1 MQQTRVSNPP
11 AGRRST
17 LGSRIGRAWRKDWR
31 LHAMIAL
38 PLIWLIIFCYVPMY
52 GAQIA
57 FKRYLPASGIWGS
70 PWVGLDNFRR
80 FFSNFQFER
89 VIWNSLRI
97 SVYSLV
103 AGFPVPILLALMINT
118 APNAK
123 FRKTVQM
130 VTYAPYFISTVVMV
144 GMILQFLS
152 TTVGIYSQLSALLG
166 IKNPVNL
173 LAKPQYFDHIYVW
186 SGVWQGAGYGAIV
199 YIASLAGVDPSLY
212 EAATIDGASRF
223 QRMVYIDLPSI
234 LPTAAIMLILN
245 MGSLM
250 NVGFEKIYLM
260 QNNLNGAVSE
270 VISTYVYKVGIGAG
284 LPDYSYSTAVGLFNS
299 VISCVLVVSANAVAR
314 KLGSTSLW

>member
-1 MQQTRVSNPP
+1 
-11 AGRRST
+11 
-17 LGSRIGRAWRKDWR
+17 
-31 LHAMIAL
+31 MIAL

-57 FKRYLPASGIWGS
+57 FKRYMPASGIWGS
-70 PWVGLDNFRR
+70 EWVGLAHFQR
-80 FFSNFQFER
+80 FFSNYQFEK

-103 AGFPVPILLALMINT
+103 AGFPVPIVLALLINS
-118 APNAK
+118 APNEK
-123 FRKTVQM
+123 FKKTVQL

-144 GMILQFLS
+144 GMIMQFLS
-152 TTVGIYSQLSALLG
+152 TTVGVYSQICALMN

-186 SGVWQGAGYGAIV
+186 SGIWQGAGYGAIV
-199 YIASLAGVDPSLY
+199 YIAALAGVDPSLY
-212 EAATIDGASRF
+212 EAATIDGATRF
-223 QRMVYIDLPSI
+223 KRIIYIELPSI
-234 LPTAAIMLILN
+234 LPTAAILLILN

-260 QNNLNGAVSE
+260 QNSLNSSVSE

-299 VISCVLVVSANAVAR
+299 LISCILVVSANAIAR
-314 KLGSTSLW
+314 RLGSSSLW